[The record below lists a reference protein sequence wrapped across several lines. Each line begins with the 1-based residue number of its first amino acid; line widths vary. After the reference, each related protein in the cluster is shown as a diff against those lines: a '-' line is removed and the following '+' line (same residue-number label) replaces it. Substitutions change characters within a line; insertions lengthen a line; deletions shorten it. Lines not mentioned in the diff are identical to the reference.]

1 MSRHNILLK
10 FRSYAIGIVADIE
23 KAFYQIV
30 IDPKNRN
37 MLRFL
42 WFDNVGK
49 ENPVTVQYQFCRLV
63 FGLTPS
69 PAILTGIINHH
80 LTRYLLTEPTIVET
94 LSNGFYV
101 DDFTCDASSV
111 EEGFNIYQKAKHL
124 MNQGGFNLHKWK
136 TNSRILQQR
145 IDAVEGEAVN
155 EMFELKLLGVS
166 WDISKDIFQ
175 FDLRDLVNFV
185 KSLLPTKQSILKA
198 SAKILDP
205 LGLLS
210 PFVVGIK
217 ILFQTLCKNRVD
229 WDVTLDRDM
238 LSQWSNLIQEFERL
252 SEISVPRCYVLLD
265 QKIASQQLHGFCD
278 ASRQAYAAVIY
289 LRTEYQNGHVSIC
302 VVCSKTR
309 VAPLKEQ
316 TILRLELLGAT
327 TLSRLLSSLNS
338 GSVLVRSAG
347 ISGTTGEENDFP
359 SYHRQIVHL
368 RIIFLTK
375 LRPLIIQYFSLT
387 AANVA
392 GLPSWCTTKCLDRT
406 TSSVNPCLL
415 GSKIG
420 FFIVDGK
427 SD

>member
-1 MSRHNILLK
+1 
-10 FRSYAIGIVADIE
+10 
-23 KAFYQIV
+23 
-30 IDPKNRN
+30 

-42 WFDNVGK
+42 WFDDVGK
-49 ENPVTVQYQFCRLV
+49 ETPVTVQYQFCHLV

-80 LTRYLLTEPTIVET
+80 ITRYLLTELTIVET

-101 DDFTCDASSV
+101 DDFTCGASSV

-124 MNQGGFNLHKWK
+124 MNQGGFNLCKWK
-136 TNSRILQQR
+136 TNSRILQQS
-145 IDAVEGEAVN
+145 IDAVEGEVVN

-185 KSLLPTKQSILKA
+185 KSLPPTKQSILRA
-198 SAKILDP
+198 SAKIFDP
-205 LGLLS
+205 LDLLS

-217 ILFQTLCKNRVD
+217 ILFQTLCKSKVD

-252 SEISVPRCYVLLD
+252 SEINVPRCYVLLD

-278 ASRQAYAAVIY
+278 ASRQDYAAVIY

-309 VAPLKEQ
+309 IAPLKEQ
-316 TILRLELLGAT
+316 TIPRLKLLGAT
-327 TLSRLLSSLNS
+327 ILSRLLSSVRKESYFDCAMYCWTDSMTILCWLKNS
-338 GSVLVRSAG
+338 KPWKQYVR
-347 ISGTTGEENDFP
+347 IHVEEIQKRTDITYWRFCPGTENPADIPSRSCQVGELFQN
-359 SYHRQIVHL
+359 QL
-368 RIIFLTK
+368 
-375 LRPLIIQYFSLT
+375 
-387 AANVA
+387 
-392 GLPSWCTTKCLDRT
+392 
-406 TSSVNPCLL
+406 
-415 GSKIG
+415 
-420 FFIVDGK
+420 
-427 SD
+427 